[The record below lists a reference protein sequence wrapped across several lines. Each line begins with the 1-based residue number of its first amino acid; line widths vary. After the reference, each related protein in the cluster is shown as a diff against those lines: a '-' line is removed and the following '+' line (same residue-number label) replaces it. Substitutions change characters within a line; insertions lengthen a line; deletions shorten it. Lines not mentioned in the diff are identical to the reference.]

1 MKAKTMSDYVPQTLP
16 IGRRKRQRDNI
27 DDDAAA
33 ARAAGMSYGRYKALH
48 PYTKDERANQRQA
61 TAAAPEKPTSKGYTP
76 VSYEKVCIVCGE
88 KYTAHHATRKYCSNR
103 CKEKHDRAVKKASRE
118 TAASQ
123 EGGA

>member
-1 MKAKTMSDYVPQTLP
+1 MKARTMNDYVPLAP
-16 IGRRKRQRDNI
+16 NIGRPRRHRDNI

-33 ARAAGMSYGRYKALH
+33 AAAAGMSYGRYKALH
-48 PYTKDERANQRQA
+48 PYTKDERASQRQV
-61 TAAAPEKPTSKGYTP
+61 TAAKQEKPIRKGYTP
-76 VSYEKVCIVCGE
+76 ASYEKVCIVCGK
-88 KYTAHHATRKYCSNR
+88 KYIAHHASRKYCGSW